1 MAFLPNTEYLKTL
14 SNSEYEILE
23 YIIKSPSKV
32 SQMTVQELATNTFV
46 STASIMRLCK
56 KLGYSGFTELKY
68 RLKTDEQIALSDTTI
83 TFSDIQ
89 TSILSDITK
98 TSNLINHPTIEA
110 VTNLLLSSKRIHL
123 FSKGISN
130 CALDYFSKYL
140 LTCSRDSVL
149 YTDTHIAHLNAAR
162 MSEQDVLIVASLSGS
177 TSQVLKTVQVAKAHG
192 ATIIAFTK
200 MNNNPIANLSTYNFY
215 ISTSESRNDSFDT
228 QSRAGMF
235 YIIDLIIAN
244 YVKQLD

>member
-1 MAFLPNTEYLKTL
+1 MAFLPNTEHLKTL

-68 RLKTDEQIALSDTTI
+68 RLKTDEQHTTSDTTI
-83 TFSDIQ
+83 TFSDLQ
-89 TSILSDITK
+89 SSILSDITK
-98 TSNLINHPTIEA
+98 TSNLINQPTIEA
-110 VTNLLLSSKRIHL
+110 VAKLLLSQKRIHF
-123 FSKGISN
+123 FSKGISD

-140 LTCSRDSVL
+140 LTCSRDSVR

-177 TSQVLKTVQVAKAHG
+177 TSQVLKTVQIAKANG

-200 MNNNPIANLSTYNFY
+200 MNNNPIANLSTHNFY
-215 ISTSESRNDSFDT
+215 LSISENTNNLFDT

-244 YVKQLD
+244 YVKQLN